1 MIEKELC
8 EINIFKM
15 RGVIM
20 NPILATYAQDVLDKN
35 SDKILESVTSF
46 VKKAW
51 EKFKVDFNLAFRT
64 YINQSY
70 DKYSKIKTILYRIKL
85 SQNIG
90 LYKLT

>member
-1 MIEKELC
+1 
-8 EINIFKM
+8 M

-20 NPILATYAQDVLDKN
+20 DPIVASYAKDVLDKN
-35 SDKILESVTSF
+35 SDKILGSVTSF

-70 DKYSKIKTILYRIKL
+70 DKYSKIKTILYRTEPQFIFLKYH
-85 SQNIG
+85 I
-90 LYKLT
+90 YKKGAKKDF